1 MKYKKLMLNL
11 EHKHQEKSLIKL
23 TKNYND
29 VECYLE
35 EDENN
40 SNIKYGII
48 VFDENNKIIKND
60 RGKIVKQNEFQQTVL
75 MAIDKINIKI
85 DKMDAEFT
93 NFKNY
98 VIEKFDKQEKFNE
111 EQKNFNELFSERLDS
126 IENRLDS
133 IEYRLTR
140 LESFHE
146 KDIKNYESFHEHEK
160 DIKKN
165 K

>member
-1 MKYKKLMLNL
+1 MKYKKLMLSL

-75 MAIDKINIKI
+75 MAIDKMNIKI
-85 DKMDAEFT
+85 DKMDAEFK
-93 NFKNY
+93 NYKNY

-111 EQKNFNELFSERLDS
+111 EQKKFNELFSERLDS

-146 KDIKNYESFHEHEK
+146 KDIKNYESKEK
-160 DIKKN
+160 N
-165 K
+165 R